1 MVDVSIPPPRVS
13 VIVIFLNEARFL
25 GEAVESVR
33 AQSFADWELILVDDG
48 STDGS
53 SAIARGFADGER
65 VRYLEHPEHANRGM
79 SASRNV
85 GLAAA
90 RGELIAFL
98 DADDVWPMPKLAE
111 QVALF
116 DAAPQTDMIYGR
128 AWMWHSWDPASGTK
142 DYFYDLGVRPGTL
155 HGPGELLPLLIRNK
169 AQTPMSGNAIMR
181 RTLVERVGGFE
192 DAFRGMFE
200 DQAFFAK
207 THLVSRCHVDDRFWL
222 FYRQHGASCTA
233 QSVGSLKDL
242 AARARFL
249 KWLAAYLR
257 QAGGYGGAVRWAM
270 LQAWLSLG
278 IGVAHLGAR
287 RLLGRA

>member
-1 MVDVSIPPPRVS
+1 MVDVSTPPPRVS
-13 VIVIFLNEARFL
+13 VIIIFLNEARFL
-25 GEAVESVR
+25 AETVESVR

-53 SAIARGFADGER
+53 SEMARGFADGER
-65 VRYLEHPEHANRGM
+65 IRYLEHPCHANRGM
-79 SASRNV
+79 SASRNA

-90 RGELIAFL
+90 RGEFIAFL
-98 DADDVWPMPKLAE
+98 DADDIWPAEKLAE

-116 DAAPQTDMIYGR
+116 DAAPETDMVYGR
-128 AWMWHSWDPASGTK
+128 AWIWHSWDPTSRTK
-142 DYFYDLGVRPGTL
+142 DYFYDLGVPPGKL
-155 HGPGELLPLLIRNK
+155 YAPGELLPLLIRNR

-181 RTLVERVGGFE
+181 RALAERVGGFE
-192 DAFRGMFE
+192 ETFRGMFE

-233 QSVGSLKDL
+233 QSAGSLKDL
-242 AARARFL
+242 TARGRFL
-249 KWLAAYLR
+249 RWLAAYLR
-257 QAGGYGGAVRWAM
+257 RSGAYGAAVRWAM
-270 LQAWLSLG
+270 LRAWLSLG
-278 IGVAHLGAR
+278 VGVAHLSAR